1 MIHGFQA
8 LDSDSREV
16 CIIILCLFLCQ
27 FDIYSRYLLMSRR
40 PKYYSTF
47 LRDFE
52 MSKSEQQQ
60 EQLEDS
66 VIKEEKLKRMN
77 SSKIKHIKN
86 HYINGKGKSF
96 MKKILKRKQQVEQL
110 EDDDK
115 MDPDGLLQ
123 EVDLNPPSY
132 SINTNEV
139 SMESEEFESA
149 NDNLENKAIEK
160 LWDIIKIEDTLKMGN
175 DFYSLAFYGFY
186 LEDDEEELSA
196 HHNIQKVKGLIKGQK
211 HFREN
216 Q

>member
-1 MIHGFQA
+1 
-8 LDSDSREV
+8 
-16 CIIILCLFLCQ
+16 
-27 FDIYSRYLLMSRR
+27 
-40 PKYYSTF
+40 
-47 LRDFE
+47 
-52 MSKSEQQQ
+52 
-60 EQLEDS
+60 
-66 VIKEEKLKRMN
+66 
-77 SSKIKHIKN
+77 
-86 HYINGKGKSF
+86 

-139 SMESEEFESA
+139 SLESEEFESA